1 MSEPYDDIRTSASLL
16 SRAPASFTS
25 FPPTEDMLG
34 SHEQHFLEDQYGGYE
49 NLMASTTLEEIPKA
63 VRKEENVSEIKE
75 ESQEPQ
81 MEIEEDVKPSVKNE
95 EEETRRPPSTTPP
108 GLSPNLL
115 VLITFV
121 LRPPTPS
128 SIRSQDCDA
137 ALACS
142 RCLIDESSQCRRAS
156 ADLDPPLAEPPL
168 TDKERK
174 ILKSGWGDWTN
185 FCTSY
190 GLKPWD
196 QDDAAEAKAILEA
209 MARQDEE

>member
-49 NLMASTTLEEIPKA
+49 NLMASYGLKPWDDDYMDKRTTLEEIPKA

-95 EEETRRPPSTTPP
+95 EEETVA
-108 GLSPNLL
+108 LSWM
-115 VLITFV
+115 
-121 LRPPTPS
+121 
-128 SIRSQDCDA
+128 Q
-137 ALACS
+137 
-142 RCLIDESSQCRRAS
+142 Q
-156 ADLDPPLAEPPL
+156 PPL